1 MSRIGKQPV
10 VIPAKTTVN
19 ITGQLVNVAGPKGKL
34 SLEMHPDVSAK
45 VENNE
50 VLVSR
55 KTDMKKHKALHGL
68 TRALIQ
74 NAVTGVTTGYQR
86 VLEIVGVGFR
96 ADVKGHN
103 LILWLGYSHPIGFT
117 PPDEIK
123 ITVPPKENKI
133 YIDGINKE
141 LVGQVAAK
149 IRSLRKPE
157 PYKGKGIRYSG
168 EVITIK
174 AGKTA
179 GK

>member
-1 MSRIGKQPV
+1 MSRVGKQPV

-19 ITGQLVNVAGPKGKL
+19 IAGQVVNVAGPKGKL
-34 SLEMHPDVSAK
+34 TVNMHPDVSAK
-45 VENNE
+45 VENNQ

-74 NAVTGVTTGYQR
+74 NAVIGVSNGYQR
-86 VLEIVGVGFR
+86 VLEIIGVGFR
-96 ADVKGHN
+96 ADVKGSN
-103 LILWLGYSHPIGFT
+103 LILWLGFSHPIGFT

-123 ITVPPKENKI
+123 ISVMPKENKI
-133 YIDGINKE
+133 YIDGIDKE

-157 PYKGKGIRYSG
+157 PYKGKGIRYAG
-168 EVITIK
+168 EVVTIK

>member
-1 MSRIGKQPV
+1 MSRVGKQPV

-19 ITGQLVNVAGPKGKL
+19 IAGQIVNVTGPKGKL
-34 SLEMHPDVSAK
+34 SVHMHPDVSAK

-55 KTDMKKHKALHGL
+55 RTDMKKHKALHGL

-74 NAVTGVTTGYQR
+74 NAVIGVSNGYQK
-86 VLEIVGVGFR
+86 VLEIIGVGFR
-96 ADVKGHN
+96 ADVRGSN
-103 LILWLGYSHPIGFT
+103 LILWLGFSHPIGFT

-123 ITVPPKENKI
+123 ISVMPKENKI
-133 YIDGINKE
+133 YIDGIDKE

-168 EVITIK
+168 EVVQIK

>member
-1 MSRIGKQPV
+1 MSRVGKQPV

-19 ITGQLVNVAGPKGKL
+19 IAGQIVNVAGPMGKL
-34 SLEMHPDVSAK
+34 SVHMHPDVSAK
-45 VENNE
+45 IENNE

-74 NAVTGVTTGYQR
+74 NAVIGVSSGYQK
-86 VLEIVGVGFR
+86 VLEIIGVGFR
-96 ADVKGHN
+96 ADVKGSN
-103 LILWLGYSHPIGFT
+103 LILWLGFSHPIGFT

-123 ITVPPKENKI
+123 ISVRPKENKI
-133 YIDGINKE
+133 YIDGIDKE

-168 EVITIK
+168 EVVQIK